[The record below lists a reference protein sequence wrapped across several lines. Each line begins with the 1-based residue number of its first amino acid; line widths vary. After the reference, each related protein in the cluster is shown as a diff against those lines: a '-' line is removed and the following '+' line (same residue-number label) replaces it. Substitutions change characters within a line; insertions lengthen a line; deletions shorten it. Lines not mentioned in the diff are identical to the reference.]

1 MAVATL
7 SWPGI
12 RVRSPISSIA
22 FLSLGEEL
30 DADLPSTLNSRKLAT
45 GRVRPD
51 GGLSESTRPGFPAFT
66 DRLWVA
72 VHVDLFQLFYAIFYS
87 FSRSFIFFL
96 GCFEQWPEK
105 RQRKDAPVEI
115 SQRRFQLYFGVWLA
129 RRCNTDRQSER
140 DSE

>member
-7 SWPGI
+7 SWPSI

-51 GGLSESTRPGFPAFT
+51 GGLSESTRPGVPPFR
-66 DRLWVA
+66 DRLAEPVPFN
-72 VHVDLFQLFYAIFYS
+72 LFHWFYPS
-87 FSRSFIFFL
+87 FSSFSGVSFFFFA
-96 GCFEQWPEK
+96 CFK
-105 RQRKDAPVEI
+105 KGQRNRRERTAQVE
-115 SQRRFQLYFGVWLA
+115 Y
-129 RRCNTDRQSER
+129 
-140 DSE
+140 